1 MTPWVKR
8 LLIANV
14 GVFLLQLAYPELTSL
29 LQFSAAGFL
38 RAPWTPITYMFA
50 HANVGHIFF
59 NMLVLFIFGP
69 RVEARLGSSRFITLY
84 LVSGLTGALLSSYN
98 PVVPIIGASG
108 AVFGVELAYARYWPR
123 DKIYIW
129 GVLPI
134 EARWLVVILTVM
146 TIFGLNGIGGGGIA
160 HLAHLGGFI
169 GAAVYLYLIEHTR
182 SRTRARPAKS
192 APVRSQVRQPPAPR
206 GDDMRRWSTIPRSEL
221 HEINRQEVDRLLD
234 KISLKGIDSLTPA
247 ERAALDRFS
256 KQKS

>member
-14 GVFLLQLAYPELTSL
+14 GVYLLQMAYPELTSL
-29 LQFSAAGFL
+29 LAFSASRL
-38 RAPWTPITYMFA
+38 LVAPWTPITYMFV
-50 HANVGHIFF
+50 HGGIGHIFF
-59 NMLVLFIFGP
+59 NMLVLFFFGP
-69 RVEARLGSSRFITLY
+69 RVEARLGSGRFITLY

-98 PVVPIIGASG
+98 PMVPIIGASG
-108 AVFGVELAYARYWPR
+108 AVYGVELAYARYWPR
-123 DKIYIW
+123 DKIYVY

-134 EARWLVVILTVM
+134 EARWLVVIMTV
-146 TIFGLNGIGGGGIA
+146 ISFFGIGGSGIA
-160 HLAHLGGFI
+160 HLAHLGGFL
-169 GAAVYLYLIEHTR
+169 GAAVFLYVIEHTR
-182 SRTRARPAKS
+182 SRPAAS
-192 APVRSQVRQPPAPR
+192 APVRSQVKQPPAPR
-206 GDDMRRWSTIPRSEL
+206 GDDMRRWSTIPRGEL

>member
-8 LLIANV
+8 LIIANV
-14 GVFLLQLAYPELTSL
+14 AVYLLTLAYPELTTWL
-29 LQFSAAGFL
+29 AFSASTVL
-38 RAPWTPITYMFA
+38 RTPWTPLTYMFV
-50 HANVGHIFF
+50 HERSIWHIFF
-59 NMLVLFIFGP
+59 NMLVLFFFGP
-69 RVEARLGSSRFITLY
+69 RVEARLGSNRFIALY
-84 LVSGLTGALLSSYN
+84 VISGLTGALLSVFTPNAY
-98 PVVPIIGASG
+98 IIGASG

-123 DKIYIW
+123 DKIYIY

-134 EARWLVVILTVM
+134 EARWLIIIMTVIS
-146 TIFGLNGIGGGGIA
+146 IFGIGGAGIA
-160 HLAHLGGFI
+160 HLAHLGGFL
-169 GAAVYLYLIEHTR
+169 GAAVFLYAIEHQR
-182 SRTRARPAKS
+182 SRPRPAKTG
-192 APVRSQVRQPPAPR
+192 AVRAQVRQPPAPR

>member
-14 GVFLLQLAYPELTSL
+14 GVYLLQMAYPELTSL
-29 LQFSAAGFL
+29 FAFSASRFFV
-38 RAPWTPITYMFA
+38 APWTPITYMFV
-50 HANVGHIFF
+50 HGGIGHIFF
-59 NMLVLFIFGP
+59 NMLVLYFFGP
-69 RVEARLGSSRFITLY
+69 RVEARLGSGRFIALY

-98 PVVPIIGASG
+98 PMVPIIGASG
-108 AVFGVELAYARYWPR
+108 AVYGVELAYARYWPR
-123 DKIYIW
+123 DRIYVY

-134 EARWLVVILTVM
+134 EARWLVVIMTV
-146 TIFGLNGIGGGGIA
+146 ISFFGIGGSGIA
-160 HLAHLGGFI
+160 HLAHLGGFL
-169 GAAVYLYLIEHTR
+169 GAAVFLYVIERTR
-182 SRTRARPAKS
+182 SITRARPARS
-192 APVRSQVRQPPAPR
+192 ASVRSQVKQPPAPR
-206 GDDMRRWSTIPRSEL
+206 GDDMRRWSTIPRGEL

>member
-8 LLIANV
+8 LLIANIAV
-14 GVFLLQLAYPELTSL
+14 YLLQLAYPELTSL
-29 LQFSAAGFL
+29 LVYSRSRL
-38 RAPWTPITYMFA
+38 LVAPWTPFTYMFA
-50 HANVGHIFF
+50 HAGFGHIFF
-59 NMLVLFIFGP
+59 NMLVLYFFGP
-69 RVEARLGSSRFITLY
+69 RVEARLGSSRFISLY

-98 PVVPIIGASG
+98 PMVPILGASG

-123 DKIYIW
+123 DKIYIY
-129 GVLPI
+129 GVLPV
-134 EARWLVVILTVM
+134 EARWLVVIMTVVSL
-146 TIFGLNGIGGGGIA
+146 FGAGGFGGAGIA
-160 HLAHLGGFI
+160 HFAHLGGFL
-169 GAAVYLYLIEHTR
+169 GAAVYLYVIEHR
-182 SRTRARPAKS
+182 RTRARPAKS

-206 GDDMRRWSTIPRSEL
+206 GDDMRRWSTIPRGEL

>member
-14 GVFLLQLAYPELTSL
+14 GVYLLQMAYPELTSL
-29 LQFSAAGFL
+29 FAFSASRFFV
-38 RAPWTPITYMFA
+38 APWTPITYMFV
-50 HANVGHIFF
+50 HGGIGHIFF
-59 NMLVLFIFGP
+59 NMLVLYFFGP
-69 RVEARLGSSRFITLY
+69 RVEARLGSGRFIALY

-98 PVVPIIGASG
+98 PMVPIIGASG
-108 AVFGVELAYARYWPR
+108 AVYGVELAYARYWPR
-123 DKIYIW
+123 DKIYVY

-134 EARWLVVILTVM
+134 EARWLVVIMTV
-146 TIFGLNGIGGGGIA
+146 ISFFGIGGSGIA
-160 HLAHLGGFI
+160 HLAHLGGFV
-169 GAAVYLYLIEHTR
+169 GAAVFLYVIEHTR
-182 SRTRARPAKS
+182 SRARVRPARS
-192 APVRSQVRQPPAPR
+192 GSVRSQVKQPPAPR
-206 GDDMRRWSTIPRSEL
+206 GDDMRRWSTIPRGEL

>member
-14 GVFLLQLAYPELTSL
+14 AVYLLQLAYPEITPMLA
-29 LQFSAAGFL
+29 FSASGFL

-50 HANVGHIFF
+50 HASIGHIFF
-59 NMLVLFIFGP
+59 NMLGLFFFGP
-69 RVEARLGSSRFITLY
+69 RVEARLGGGRFLSLY
-84 LVSGLTGALLSSYN
+84 FLSGLTGALLSTYQ
-98 PVVPIIGASG
+98 PLTPIIGASG

-123 DKIYIW
+123 DKIYIY

-134 EARWLVVILTVM
+134 EARWLIVIM
-146 TIFGLNGIGGGGIA
+146 TIVSIFGIGGSGIA
-160 HLAHLGGFI
+160 HLAHLGGFL
-169 GAAVYLYLIEHTR
+169 GAAVYLYFLER
-182 SRTRARPAKS
+182 SHNRPRAVKS
-192 APVRSQVRQPPAPR
+192 APVRAQVKQPPPPR

-234 KISLKGIDSLTPA
+234 KISLKGIDSLTPS

>member
-14 GVFLLQLAYPELTSL
+14 GVYLLQLAYPELTSL
-29 LQFSAAGFL
+29 FAFSASGVL
-38 RAPWTPITYMFA
+38 RAPWTPITYMFV
-50 HANVGHIFF
+50 HGGIGHIFF
-59 NMLVLFIFGP
+59 NMLVLFFFGP
-69 RVEARLGSSRFITLY
+69 RVEARLGSSRFLTLY
-84 LVSGLTGALLSSYN
+84 LVSGLTGALLSSFT
-98 PVVPIIGASG
+98 PMVPIIGASG

-134 EARWLVVILTVM
+134 EARWLVIIFTVM
-146 TIFGLNGIGGGGIA
+146 TIFGIGGIGGAGIA
-160 HLAHLGGFI
+160 HLAHLGGFL
-169 GAAVYLYLIEHTR
+169 GAAVYLYLIERGH
-182 SRTRARPAKS
+182 TRARVVRS
-192 APVRSQVRQPPAPR
+192 APVRAQVKQPPPPR

>member
-14 GVFLLQLAYPELTSL
+14 GVFLLQLAYPELTSM
-29 LQFSAAGFL
+29 LQFAAANVL
-38 RAPWTPITYMFA
+38 RAPWSPLTYMFV
-50 HANVGHIFF
+50 HGGVWHIFF
-59 NMLVLFIFGP
+59 NMLVLFFFGP
-69 RVEARLGSSRFITLY
+69 RVEARLGSNRFIALY
-84 LVSGLTGALLSSYN
+84 LISGLAGALLSSYN
-98 PVVPIIGASG
+98 PYVPIIGASG

-123 DKIYIW
+123 DKIYIY

-134 EARWLVVILTVM
+134 EARWLVVLM
-146 TIFGLNGIGGGGIA
+146 TGMAIFGVGGAGIA
-160 HLAHLGGFI
+160 HLAHLGGFV
-169 GAAVYLYLIEHTR
+169 GAAIFLFAIEHTR
-182 SRTRARPAKS
+182 SRPAKS
-192 APVRSQVRQPPAPR
+192 SAVRAEVRQPAAPR
-206 GDDMRRWSTIPRSEL
+206 SDDMRRWATIPRSEL

>member
-14 GVFLLQLAYPELTSL
+14 GVYLLQLAYPELTGL
-29 LQFSAAGFL
+29 LAFSASRVL
-38 RAPWTPITYMFA
+38 VAPWTPITYMFV
-50 HANVGHIFF
+50 HGSIGHIFF
-59 NMLVLFIFGP
+59 NMLVLYFFGP
-69 RVEARLGSSRFITLY
+69 RVEARLGGGRFITLY
-84 LVSGLTGALLSSYN
+84 AVSGLTGALLSSYN

-108 AVFGVELAYARYWPR
+108 AIFGVELAYARYWPR
-123 DKIYIW
+123 DKIYIY

-134 EARWLVVILTVM
+134 EARWLIVIMTVVS
-146 TIFGLNGIGGGGIA
+146 FFGIGGSGIA
-160 HLAHLGGFI
+160 HLAHLGGFL
-169 GAAVYLYLIEHTR
+169 GAAVYLFLIER
-182 SRTRARPAKS
+182 GRTRARPVKP
-192 APVRSQVRQPPAPR
+192 APVRAQVKQSPPPR